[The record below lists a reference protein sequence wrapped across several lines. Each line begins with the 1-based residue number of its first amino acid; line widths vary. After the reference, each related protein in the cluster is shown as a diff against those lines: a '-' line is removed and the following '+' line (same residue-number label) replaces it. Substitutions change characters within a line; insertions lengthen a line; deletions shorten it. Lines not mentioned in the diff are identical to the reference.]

1 MNTLLKFAEVYTV
14 DGFEQRDISIC
25 DGRISFDTANGTFDR
40 VEDLTGFAIVPGF
53 VDVHVHLREPG
64 FSYKETIR
72 TGTRA
77 AARGGYSAVCAMP
90 NLKPAPSDLE
100 HLQPELD
107 TIARDAAVRV
117 YPYGTITKSQSG
129 RGELADLE
137 ELAPHVIAFSDDGK
151 GVQDGETMRAAML
164 RAKALGKLIVAH
176 CEDETELRSGGCIH
190 DGEYARLHH
199 HIGINS
205 ASEWKQ
211 VKRDIALA
219 EETGCRYHICHVSTK
234 ETVELVRA
242 AKKRGVQVTCE
253 TGPHYLIYTD
263 MDLKESGSWKMNPPI
278 RSAEDREALLAG
290 INDGTIDCII
300 TDHAPHSAEEKAK
313 GLDGS
318 AFGIVGLETAFP
330 AVYTMLVK
338 TGKIS
343 FEKMIEC
350 MCINP
355 RRIFGIP
362 GAIVPER
369 AGGIVSGRGKAEM
382 PVLARRVQAAVGAAG
397 TEAAQE
403 NAAAAASAGAA
414 QESATASGR
423 PAEKSAYTSGII
435 EGAAADLAVLD
446 LNKTYCIDSSTF
458 YSMGKST
465 LFDGAEVCGEVK
477 ETWVGGERV
486 YPFS

>member
-1 MNTLLKFAEVYTV
+1 MDILLKGAEVYTEN
-14 DGFEQRDISIC
+14 GLRQRDISIC
-25 DGRISFDTANGTFDR
+25 SGKISFNAAERQFDR
-40 VEDLTGFAIVPGF
+40 IEDLTGFVIVPGF

-72 TGTRA
+72 TGSMA
-77 AARGGYSAVCAMP
+77 AARGGYSAICAMP

-100 HLQPELD
+100 SLRQELD
-107 TIARDAAVRV
+107 IIKRDAAVQV
-117 YPYGTITKSQSG
+117 YPYGTITKTQSG
-129 RGELADLE
+129 RGELSDMEAM
-137 ELAPHVIAFSDDGK
+137 APYVIAFSDDGK
-151 GVQDGETMRAAML
+151 GVQDRETMRKAML
-164 RAKALGKLIVAH
+164 RAKTLGKMIVAH
-176 CEDETELRSGGCIH
+176 CEDEGELKPGGSVH

-211 VKRDIALA
+211 AKRDIELS

-242 AKKRGVQVTCE
+242 AKKRGVPVTCE

-263 MDLKESGSWKMNPPI
+263 MDLQEDGAWKMNPPI
-278 RSAEDREALLAG
+278 RSEEDRAALLEG

-318 AFGIVGLETAFP
+318 SFGIVGLETAFP
-330 AVYTMLVK
+330 AVYSMLVK

-343 FEKMIEC
+343 FDKMIEC

-362 GAIVPER
+362 GAVVQD
-369 AGGIVSGRGKAEM
+369 GSGSYRNGL
-382 PVLARRVQAAVGAAG
+382 V
-397 TEAAQE
+397 
-403 NAAAAASAGAA
+403 
-414 QESATASGR
+414 
-423 PAEKSAYTSGII
+423 
-435 EGAAADLAVLD
+435 EGASADLAVLD
-446 LNKTYCIDSSTF
+446 LKKQYCIDSRSF

-465 LFDGAEVCGEVK
+465 LFDGAEVCGEVR
-477 ETWVGGERV
+477 ENWLGGRRV
-486 YPFS
+486 YPFE